1 MITSRQIIKSFDE
14 LAGKIPNNLLEDY
27 MGLKADVDAL
37 INELENNVSPL
48 FGEGAPENEVVS
60 NLSKTYY
67 DIAGATA
74 IMYVNPDINKS
85 TGWRAV

>member
-14 LAGKIPNNLLEDY
+14 LAGKIPSNLLEDY

-37 INELENNVSPL
+37 IFELENNTSPL
-48 FGEGAPENEVVS
+48 FGDGPPENEVVS

-67 DIAGATA
+67 DISGVGA
-74 IMYVNPDINKS
+74 IMYVNQNTNES